1 MKDWNFVF
9 AGFGGQ
15 GILFAGK
22 VVAYAGM
29 MEEREVSWLPSYG
42 PEMRGGTA
50 NCSVCLSSRP
60 IGSPLVLEPDA
71 LVVMNN
77 PSYDKF
83 INTVAPG
90 GVAVIDSALVDRKT
104 SRTDITAL
112 YVPATK
118 LAQENGMGKLANL
131 IMLGAAGKG
140 FAVVAQ
146 EIGALAV
153 NTNEAANEIQTMSKD
168 VVEAIWGLDK
178 LAEQMLSLLEES
190 ISSDYETFGSASQ
203 KFTDRSQEITDSME
217 KLQEYTEKYADS
229 MEKIK
234 DAMASVGAA
243 SEEGSKEMIQVS
255 ELLSSIDVDMKNIEH
270 LTGETFS
277 DISVMNRDLGS
288 YQV

>member
-29 MEEREVSWLPSYG
+29 AEEREVSWLPSYG

-83 INTVAPG
+83 IGTVAPG

-104 SRTDITAL
+104 DRSDITAL
-112 YVPATK
+112 YIPATR
-118 LAQENGMGKLANL
+118 LAQENGIGKLANL
-131 IMLGAAGKG
+131 IMLWKATG
-140 FAVVAQ
+140 FATL
-146 EIGALAV
+146 ESL
-153 NTNEAANEIQTMSKD
+153 EAAIQKVVPPSKQEL
-168 VVEAIWGLDK
+168 VELNMKAIRLG
-178 LAEQMLSLLEES
+178 
-190 ISSDYETFGSASQ
+190 IETA
-203 KFTDRSQEITDSME
+203 K
-217 KLQEYTEKYADS
+217 
-229 MEKIK
+229 
-234 DAMASVGAA
+234 
-243 SEEGSKEMIQVS
+243 
-255 ELLSSIDVDMKNIEH
+255 
-270 LTGETFS
+270 
-277 DISVMNRDLGS
+277 
-288 YQV
+288 